1 MYKETLLMM
10 PGPVPM
16 PETVRNA
23 MTKQAINHRSKEFG
37 DCYADIVRSLKPIF
51 GTTNDMLVLSG
62 SGTAGQEAAI
72 GSFAKGK
79 KIVSLVNGKFG
90 ERLGLI
96 SKIYGETT
104 MIESEWGHALDLET
118 LKQELENGAEVVTLV
133 HNETSEIGRASCRER
148 V

>member
-1 MYKETLLMM
+1 MFILIYVTDFPMYKETLLMM

-23 MTKQAINHRSKEFG
+23 MTKQAINHRSTEFG
-37 DCYADIVRSLKPIF
+37 DCYADIVRGLKPIF

-79 KIVSLVNGKFG
+79 KSYP
-90 ERLGLI
+90 
-96 SKIYGETT
+96 S
-104 MIESEWGHALDLET
+104 
-118 LKQELENGAEVVTLV
+118 
-133 HNETSEIGRASCRER
+133 
-148 V
+148 